1 MLNYFS
7 VRCGGFRLSNVNA
20 AVRGGGHH
28 NGCSPEMLRLS
39 CENTRLENGQ
49 RRNVKLGAYFF
60 DEIRISAMVPD
71 SLSELERSSETYSFD
86 SDSLRS

>member
-1 MLNYFS
+1 MFS
-7 VRCGGFRLSNVNA
+7 GDVA
-20 AVRGGGHH
+20 I
-28 NGCSPEMLRLS
+28 

-49 RRNVKLGAYFF
+49 RRNVMLGAG
-60 DEIRISAMVPD
+60 EIRISAMVPD